1 MPDLDYRK
9 YMQEYSQRHKKAGEV
24 SIWKDANAIAEDA
37 ALPVPERGEIG
48 VAKEDKDYDC
58 QSN

>member
-1 MPDLDYRK
+1 
-9 YMQEYSQRHKKAGEV
+9 MQEYSQRHKKAGEV